1 MKKNPFK
8 YNHHKALQKLFDDYK
23 NKSVNQ
29 NFHKRLGTIMYDF
42 AHYDKDQPLYKWIY
56 EGNVENRFEVLHNL
70 VHGKFFK

>member
-1 MKKNPFK
+1 
-8 YNHHKALQKLFDDYK
+8 
-23 NKSVNQ
+23 
-29 NFHKRLGTIMYDF
+29 MYDF